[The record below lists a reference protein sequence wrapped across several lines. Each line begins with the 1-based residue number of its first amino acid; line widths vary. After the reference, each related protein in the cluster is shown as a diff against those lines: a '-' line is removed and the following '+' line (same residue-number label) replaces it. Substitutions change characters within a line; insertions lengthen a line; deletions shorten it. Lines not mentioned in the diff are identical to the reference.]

1 MSSEISHREFQELR
15 RRIDEL
21 SEKFD
26 GMSES
31 LTDIK
36 MILSKQDGLSLP
48 SRIRDLELRVQKA
61 EKWQFVVTGGLIVL
75 QLLFAVVGKLIV
87 DKVLG

>member
-87 DKVLG
+87 DKVLN

>member
-1 MSSEISHREFQELR
+1 VSSEISHREFQELR

-75 QLLFAVVGKLIV
+75 QLLFAVVGKIIV
-87 DKVLG
+87 DKVLN

>member
-15 RRIDEL
+15 RRTDEL

-75 QLLFAVVGKLIV
+75 QLLFAVVGKIIV
-87 DKVLG
+87 DKVLN

>member
-36 MILSKQDGLSLP
+36 LILSKQDGLSLP

>member
-15 RRIDEL
+15 RRTDEL

-61 EKWQFVVTGGLIVL
+61 YFWTII
-75 QLLFAVVGKLIV
+75 A
-87 DKVLG
+87 

>member
-1 MSSEISHREFQELR
+1 VSSEISHREFQELR

-36 MILSKQDGLSLP
+36 LILSKQDGLSLP

>member
-75 QLLFAVVGKLIV
+75 QLLFAVVGKIIV
-87 DKVLG
+87 DKVLN